1 MSAAEKGFARKVPA
15 GRAELWKGGRPLLAR
30 LDIELTERC
39 NNDCLHCSVNLPA
52 GDGEARRR
60 ESTTAEVKHVLAE
73 AAALGCLSVRFTG
86 GEPLLRED
94 FEELYVTARKL
105 GLRVRIFTNAML
117 ITPGLAALFKKI
129 PPLDKME
136 VSVYGMTAA
145 TSAGV
150 TGNKASFEAA
160 RRGIALLLSRGVPF
174 VVKGA
179 VLPPTKDEMDRFEAW
194 TREIPGMTGS
204 PSYAMLFDLR
214 SRRDMEAK
222 NERIRS
228 LRLDPAEYVRMESR
242 LGDGRAAE
250 LRAFV
255 ARFGGCAGDRLF
267 GCLSDAGSVD
277 AYGRFQVCLLLRHPD
292 TVYDLEAGSLRAA
305 MEEFLPRV
313 RDIRATNPAYL
324 ERCGRCFLKSLCL
337 QCPARSWA
345 EHGTLDTP
353 VEYFCGI
360 AHAQAEWIGI
370 LAPGEKAWKIS
381 DGRRRIE
388 RPILRRRSG
397 PEALTNG
404 FAECKGEKTWK
415 AR

>member
-1 MSAAEKGFARKVPA
+1 MSAAEKGFARKIPA
-15 GRAELWKGGRPLLAR
+15 GRAELWKSGRPRLAR

-39 NNDCLHCSVNLPA
+39 NNACLHCSVNLPA
-52 GDGEARRR
+52 GDVDARRR
-60 ESTTAEVKHVLAE
+60 ESTTAEIKNILAE
-73 AAALGCLSVRFTG
+73 AASLGCLGVRFTG

-94 FEELYVTARKL
+94 FEEIYVTARKL
-105 GLRVRIFTNAML
+105 GLRVRIFTNAAL
-117 ITPGLAALFKKI
+117 ITPHLAEVFEKI

-136 VSVYGMTAA
+136 VTVYGMTAG
-145 TSAGV
+145 SSESV
-150 TGNKASFEAA
+150 TGNPASFEAA
-160 RRGIALLLSRGVPF
+160 RRGLALLLSRGVPF
-174 VVKGA
+174 VVKGV

-194 TREIPGMTGS
+194 TREVPGMTGS

-214 SRRDMEAK
+214 SRRDDEAK
-222 NERIRS
+222 NGRIRS
-228 LRLDPAEYVRMESR
+228 LRLDPAEYVRLESR
-242 LGDGRAAE
+242 LGEGRPAE

-255 ARFGGCAGDRLF
+255 ARFGGCPGDRLF
-267 GCLSDAGSVD
+267 GCLSDAGCVD

-292 TVYDLEAGSLRAA
+292 TVYDLGGGSLRAA

-313 RDIRATNPAYL
+313 RDMRAANPAYL

-370 LAPGEKAWKIS
+370 LAPGEKAWEIS

-388 RPILRRRSG
+388 RPILRRRNG
-397 PEALTNG
+397 PEAQTNG
-404 FAECKGEKTWK
+404 LAECKGEKTWK